1 MTLSFA
7 RSSTGIGAQLA
18 VATIP
23 LHLLL
28 TKTQSEQFAAV
39 LLAVIG
45 AIYIGFGL
53 QQGSRRQIATELTAA
68 IVFIVAALAAIWS
81 ALWIIPFA
89 YVVHG
94 IWDHAHHQGLKLASL
109 YSKFVSIPAWYPPF
123 CAVYD
128 WVAVVS
134 LAVIWSL
141 RV

>member
-45 AIYIGFGL
+45 AVYIGFGL

-68 IVFIVAALAAIWS
+68 IVFIAAALAAIWS
-81 ALWIIPFA
+81 TPWIIPFT

-94 IWDHAHHQGLKLASL
+94 IWDYAHHQGLKLASL
-109 YSKFVSIPAWYPPF
+109 YSKFVSILAWFPPF
-123 CAVYD
+123 CAVCD

-134 LAVIWSL
+134 LVVIWSL

>member
-7 RSSTGIGAQLA
+7 RSSTGIGTQLA

-53 QQGSRRQIATELTAA
+53 HRAA
-68 IVFIVAALAAIWS
+68 AV
-81 ALWIIPFA
+81 
-89 YVVHG
+89 
-94 IWDHAHHQGLKLASL
+94 KLRPS
-109 YSKFVSIPAWYPPF
+109 
-123 CAVYD
+123 
-128 WVAVVS
+128 
-134 LAVIWSL
+134 
-141 RV
+141 

>member
-7 RSSTGIGAQLA
+7 RSPAGIGAQLA

-28 TKTQSEQFAAV
+28 TKTQSEQFAAA

-53 QQGSRRQIATELTAA
+53 QQGSRRQIVTELTVAT
-68 IVFIVAALAAIWS
+68 VFIAAALAAIGS
-81 ALWIIPFA
+81 TPWIIPFA

-94 IWDHAHHQGLKLASL
+94 IWDYAHHEGFMHITK
-109 YSKFVSIPAWYPPF
+109 V
-123 CAVYD
+123 
-128 WVAVVS
+128 
-134 LAVIWSL
+134 
-141 RV
+141 